1 MLDTEERPLAEAP
14 EVWAR
19 ALGISREAVEL
30 FARSEV
36 IDLHVDSF
44 IWTRVF
50 GYDLGRRHRPRLLR
64 GCFYNQ
70 VDVPRLRKVGVSSA
84 IWVITT
90 NPLRTGAGRAR
101 AFESNL
107 LRLRALLA
115 AQPGVAVVRN
125 YAEYKAA
132 RQAGQ
137 HAAFLGIQGGNAID
151 AHPNGGG
158 GLQALLQ
165 QGWVLRVTLL
175 HLSNSGL
182 GHTSAPVRL
191 GGSRSGLSAAGHEYV
206 RALNA
211 ARVFVDL
218 AHISREGF
226 FAALAAHDKSQPAIV
241 THTGVSGVHPHWRNL
256 DDEQLRA
263 IAATGGTIGV
273 MYHSSFLG
281 DPALGG
287 RLLSIVRHLEHI
299 IEVVGEDY
307 ASLGSDW
314 DGAIITPRDMP
325 TCLELPRLVHAM
337 LERGWSA
344 ERVQKVLG
352 GNFLRCLVALRGEAS
367 PS

>member
-1 MLDTEERPLAEAP
+1 MLDTEERSLAEAP
-14 EVWAR
+14 EAWAR

-44 IWTRVF
+44 IWNRVF
-50 GYDLGRRHRPRLLR
+50 GYDLGRRHRPRLVQ

-70 VDVPRLRKVGVSSA
+70 VDVPRLRQVGISSA

-90 NPLRTGAGRAR
+90 NPLRTGAARAR
-101 AFESNL
+101 VFERNL
-107 LRLRALLA
+107 LRLRELLA

-125 YAEYKAA
+125 HAEYMAA
-132 RQAGQ
+132 RRAGQ

-151 AHPNGGG
+151 AHPDLG
-158 GLQALLQ
+158 ALLA

-191 GGSRSGLSAAGHEYV
+191 GGSRAGLSRAGQEYV
-206 RALNA
+206 QALNA

-226 FAALAAHDKSQPAIV
+226 FAALESHDRSQPAIV

-299 IEVVGEDY
+299 IKVVGEDY

-337 LERGWSA
+337 LERGWSP

-352 GNFLRCLVALRGEAS
+352 GNFLRCLAALRGA
-367 PS
+367 

>member
-1 MLDTEERPLAEAP
+1 MLDTEERSLAEAP
-14 EVWAR
+14 DVWAR
-19 ALGISREAVEL
+19 ALGISRESVEL

-44 IWTRVF
+44 IWTRIF

-70 VDVPRLRKVGVSSA
+70 VDVPRLRSVGISGA

-90 NPLRTGAGRAR
+90 NPLRTGAARAR
-101 AFESNL
+101 AFERNL
-107 LRLRALLA
+107 LRLREQLS
-115 AQPGVAVVRN
+115 AQPGVTVVRN
-125 YAEYKAA
+125 HAEYLAA
-132 RQAGQ
+132 RRAGQ

-151 AHPNGGG
+151 AHG
-158 GLQALLQ
+158 GLAELLK

-182 GHTSAPVRL
+182 GQTSAPSSLL
-191 GGSRSGLSAAGHEYV
+191 GSGAGLSAAGHEYV
-206 RALNA
+206 QALNA

-218 AHISREGF
+218 AHISRAGF
-226 FAALAAHDKSQPAIV
+226 FAALAAHDRSLPAIV

-299 IEVVGEDY
+299 IRVVGEDH

-325 TCLELPRLVHAM
+325 TCIELPRLVHAM
-337 LERGWSA
+337 LERGWSP

-352 GNFLRCLVALRGEAS
+352 GNFLRTLAALRGTA
-367 PS
+367 